1 MASTSFLSAALAR
14 RAAPQL
20 LALTPAALRTA
31 SRLPA
36 ASLARSAS
44 SFIARAK
51 ASGPEGLLGNFTS
64 AGTFDRCLEEAELAC
79 TSVADGRVECA
90 FTVTHET
97 ANNFGTL
104 HGGFT
109 ATLVDVVGTM
119 ALLSRDAGRP
129 GVSIEMSQ
137 TFCAAAKVG
146 ESKKLAPRTTTEVPP
161 ALGPKRGTIDET
173 RGRAKYSNVRS
184 SSKASPAFFPTP
196 MPTPKS
202 TKPTAPLGDR
212 QINRALASSVASTLF
227 SPK

>member
-1 MASTSFLSAALAR
+1 MKSTSFRSAALAR

-20 LALTPAALRTA
+20 LALTPAALRTP

-51 ASGPEGLLGNFTS
+51 ESGPEGLLGDFTS

-146 ESKKLAPRTTTEVPP
+146 ERVTVVGTVLKAGGRLGFTQVEVRR
-161 ALGPKRGTIDET
+161 ADDAVVAV
-173 RGRAKYSNVRS
+173 GRH
-184 SSKASPAFFPTP
+184 
-196 MPTPKS
+196 
-202 TKPTAPLGDR
+202 TKMF
-212 QINRALASSVASTLF
+212 V
-227 SPK
+227 

>member
-1 MASTSFLSAALAR
+1 MASTSFRCAALAR

-20 LALTPAALRTA
+20 LALTPAALRTT

-36 ASLARSAS
+36 ASPICLARSAS

-51 ASGPEGLLGNFTS
+51 ESGPEGLLGNFTS

-146 ESKKLAPRTTTEVPP
+146 ERVTVVGTVLKAGGRLGFTQVEVRR
-161 ALGPKRGTIDET
+161 ADDAVVAV
-173 RGRAKYSNVRS
+173 GRH
-184 SSKASPAFFPTP
+184 
-196 MPTPKS
+196 
-202 TKPTAPLGDR
+202 TKMF
-212 QINRALASSVASTLF
+212 V
-227 SPK
+227 